1 MNSIKI
7 IEAKKRKIFKDT
19 YIIVFVLII
28 VIIGFMLYMNKFKQL
43 NKDRNLINQLTNLC
57 QSYNFTPTFNNLKG
71 FTFFTHRD
79 IKGVYLYN
87 YSNSTYTCL
96 ERDTFCI
103 EGIYLCFDGELHS
116 EILNYT
122 TIK

>member
-1 MNSIKI
+1 MKEKKKHFVDILILLSII
-7 IEAKKRKIFKDT
+7 LTIGILFAVFFDWFPNKKV
-19 YIIVFVLII
+19 YLV
-28 VIIGFMLYMNKFKQL
+28 
-43 NKDRNLINQLTNLC
+43 NQLTTLC

-79 IKGVYLYN
+79 IKGIYLYN

-96 ERDTFCI
+96 EKDTFCI

-116 EILNYT
+116 GILNYT
-122 TIK
+122 ITK

>member
-57 QSYNFTPTFNNLKG
+57 QSYNFTPTFNKC
-71 FTFFTHRD
+71 
-79 IKGVYLYN
+79 
-87 YSNSTYTCL
+87 ST
-96 ERDTFCI
+96 RI
-103 EGIYLCFDGELHS
+103 
-116 EILNYT
+116 
-122 TIK
+122 